1 MQGGLGLVTEMEAAK
16 TNQSKEMTKVFFQL
30 PLKLKYNRKKEDF
43 VGGYEKLRDFFP
55 KVEQKGN

>member
-1 MQGGLGLVTEMEAAK
+1 MEAAK

-30 PLKLKYNRKKEDF
+30 PLKLIYNRKKKEDF

-55 KVEQKGN
+55 KVEQKGK